1 MCAIVEEYVEK
12 REKETAI
19 QLIKLG
25 KLTAEEF
32 AYIYYRNHKTLRCF
46 CKGGVATSLYFF

>member
-25 KLTAEEF
+25 KLTAEEI
-32 AYIYYRNHKTLRCF
+32 AASIP
-46 CKGGVATSLYFF
+46 SLSVEEIMELQESVLQIS